1 MVWLATHSIYTPFWA
16 NWDQSN
22 AYVIMYIET
31 YTVCEV
37 KQIL

>member
-1 MVWLATHSIYTPFWA
+1 MVRPVTHSIFTPFWA

-22 AYVIMYIET
+22 AYGIMYIET

-37 KQIL
+37 KQMI